1 MSIDLVKNA
10 PPTPAR
16 TASIKSMELAMEGDG
31 EGWLA
36 LFADDAVVQD
46 PYGPSPMDP
55 SGEGRVGKAA
65 IEKFC
70 SAYIRPDSIR
80 FEVRQTMN
88 GGGACV
94 NVGTIYVKSP
104 DGGAMWS
111 EVINVYEVN
120 DEGKITL
127 LRSYWDFEAQQKSM
141 F

>member
-10 PPTPAR
+10 PQTSAR
-16 TASIKSMELAMEGDG
+16 NASIKSMELAMEGDG

-36 LFADDAVVQD
+36 LFADDAIVQD
-46 PYGPSPMDP
+46 PSGPSPMDP
-55 SGEGRVGKAA
+55 SGRGRIGKEE
-65 IEKFC
+65 IGKFC

-80 FEVRQTMN
+80 FEVRQTLN

-94 NVGTIYVKSP
+94 NVGTIYTKGP
-104 DGGAMWS
+104 DGRVGWN

-120 DEGKITL
+120 EAGLITL
-127 LRSYWDFEAQQKSM
+127 LRSYWDFDANQKTT

>member
-10 PPTPAR
+10 PQTSAR
-16 TASIKSMELAMEGDG
+16 NASIKSMELAMEGDG

-36 LFADDAVVQD
+36 LFADDAIVQD
-46 PYGPSPMDP
+46 PSGPSPMDP
-55 SGEGRVGKAA
+55 SGRGRIGKEE
-65 IEKFC
+65 IGKFC

-80 FEVRQTMN
+80 FEVRQTLN

-94 NVGTIYVKSP
+94 NVGTIYTKDP
-104 DGGAMWS
+104 DGRVGWN

-120 DEGKITL
+120 EAGLITL
-127 LRSYWDFEAQQKSM
+127 LRSYWDFDANQKTT